1 MYCNN
6 CGKEIADNYKFCAY
20 CGASVES
27 QNNNIDAETS
37 DNFIDKYIQEKNNK
51 SKNIKYFWVTI
62 LVLFIIFAGVLFTIF
77 VKSPEYTIYSA
88 VSAMKANNYEKTIK
102 YINIEKIVNNRFEAV
117 TAEMMND
124 PSLDNNPFAGL
135 AYMFVE
141 AVKPKF
147 VSIVQDSFKNIV
159 ESPDNIFQEV
169 STPKLL
175 VFLIIK
181 NYNGITLVKT
191 QNEPKKVIFEFNDNS
206 NINNLQIEL
215 NKNSE
220 QNWEIVDI
228 GGYDFWDD
236 ANSTYLEHN
245 E

>member
-1 MYCNN
+1 
-6 CGKEIADNYKFCAY
+6 
-20 CGASVES
+20 
-27 QNNNIDAETS
+27 
-37 DNFIDKYIQEKNNK
+37 
-51 SKNIKYFWVTI
+51 
-62 LVLFIIFAGVLFTIF
+62 
-77 VKSPEYTIYSA
+77 
-88 VSAMKANNYEKTIK
+88 MKANNYEKTIK

-124 PSLDNNPFAGL
+124 PALDNNPFAGL

-175 VFLIIK
+175 IFLIIK

-220 QNWEIVDI
+220 QNWKIVDI

-236 ANSTYLEHN
+236 TNSTYLEHN